1 MKKYAKVMLVA
12 SILLGL
18 TGCGSDKEEIV
29 NHCTLNSNNTAS
41 GYQLTSEY
49 DVYSVDGE
57 VSKVVTKEVITSETQ
72 EVLDYFETYLKQTY
86 AAQNET
92 YSGTTNEVT
101 NENGTV
107 TSTTT
112 IDYNKMD
119 LDKYLE
125 ENTALS
131 SYVNDN
137 NKLKTDGVI
146 SIYESMGAV
155 CE

>member
-1 MKKYAKVMLVA
+1 MRKYLKIMLVSA
-12 SILLGL
+12 MLLGL
-18 TGCGSDKEEIV
+18 TGCGENKEEIV

-41 GYQLTSEY
+41 GYKLTSEY

-57 VSKVVTKEVITSETQ
+57 VNKVVTKEVVTSEN
-72 EVLDYFETYLKQTY
+72 ESILDYFETYLKQTY
-86 AAQNET
+86 NTQNET
-92 YSGTTNEVT
+92 YGGTTNETT
-101 NENGTV
+101 NENGAV

-119 LDKYLE
+119 LEKYLE
-125 ENTALS
+125 DNTALS

-137 NKLKTDGVI
+137 NKLKTDGVL
-146 SIYESMGAV
+146 SIYKSMGAI

>member
-1 MKKYAKVMLVA
+1 MKKYVKVILVA
-12 SILLGL
+12 SILVVL
-18 TGCGSDKEEIV
+18 TGCESDKEEII
-29 NHCTLNSNNTAS
+29 NHCTLNSNNTTN
-41 GYQLTSEY
+41 GYKLASEY

-57 VSKVVTKEVITSETQ
+57 VNKVVTKEVVTSESQ
-72 EVLDYFETYLKQTY
+72 EILDYFETYLEQTY
-86 AAQNET
+86 KAQNET
-92 YSGTTNEVT
+92 YGGTTNKVI

-119 LDKYLE
+119 LNKYVE

-137 NKLKTDGVI
+137 NKLKTDGII